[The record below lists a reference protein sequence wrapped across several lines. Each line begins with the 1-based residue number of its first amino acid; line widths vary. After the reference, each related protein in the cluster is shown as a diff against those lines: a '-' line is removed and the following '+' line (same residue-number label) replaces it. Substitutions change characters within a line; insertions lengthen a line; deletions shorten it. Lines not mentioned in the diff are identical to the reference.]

1 MLRSYSSIASIL
13 SPWMPK
19 LRSRRRVRVFG
30 ARRVRAVIFCEGLR
44 VCASRTVR
52 WSATRRGQRSST
64 APHRSPTLDDP
75 NRRRENF
82 GRPVYTRASQ
92 PVHPARAGFAEESC
106 DIGEEEGD
114 EDPTADLERQRAK
127 GIQI

>member
-1 MLRSYSSIASIL
+1 MDACNALTAPSE
-13 SPWMPK
+13 
-19 LRSRRRVRVFG
+19 G
-30 ARRVRAVIFCEGLR
+30 VRALGACERSSSAKDCG